1 MLFRISPL
9 WWPLLTVVSPVVA
22 PLLWV
27 RNRQF
32 KRNLERASELN
43 RLRLEQAAPLILP
56 EIDTLDLTVL
66 VEWQAA
72 EGFL

>member
-1 MLFRISPL
+1 M
-9 WWPLLTVVSPVVA
+9 TVVSPVVA

>member
-1 MLFRISPL
+1 VLFRISPL